1 MRKTIIAGNWKMN
14 MTPSEAKKLIEE
26 LVPLVKNYNKCEI
39 VVCPPAIDI
48 PAVAEAIKGSNI
60 KLGAQNV
67 HWEEKGA
74 FTGEISVSML
84 KELGAEYA
92 IIGHSERRAYFGETD
107 EGVNKRARFALQNGI
122 TPIIC
127 VGETLEQRKAGET
140 NEFVSKQIQAALKGM
155 TSQEVLKVVVAYEPI
170 WAIGTGETATPDEAN
185 DTIAVVRNAIAERF
199 GDTAADSV
207 SILYGG
213 SMNEKN
219 AFALMGMQHIDG
231 GLIGG
236 ASLKADK
243 FAAICGEG
251 CVL

>member
-107 EGVNKRARFALQNGI
+107 A
-122 TPIIC
+122 
-127 VGETLEQRKAGET
+127 
-140 NEFVSKQIQAALKGM
+140 
-155 TSQEVLKVVVAYEPI
+155 VA
-170 WAIGTGETATPDEAN
+170 
-185 DTIAVVRNAIAERF
+185 
-199 GDTAADSV
+199 
-207 SILYGG
+207 
-213 SMNEKN
+213 
-219 AFALMGMQHIDG
+219 
-231 GLIGG
+231 
-236 ASLKADK
+236 
-243 FAAICGEG
+243 CGHCDVCRELAHR
-251 CVL
+251 VFSE